1 MTDKQKLNIII
12 GGSQYDCAECAAA
25 NMLAPPFVY
34 IYDESTLAK
43 YPTLPGDAIINIT
56 CAFEKGGNADI
67 YGGVMKAM
75 GLFAGQLKLFG
86 FKGVFYPVTLVKF
99 ISLNFPITIALH
111 FGMTVQIQAKS
122 VLLDR
127 RGIHVLEGEIIDAA

>member
-43 YPTLPGDAIINIT
+43 YPRLPGDAVINV
-56 CAFEKGGNADI
+56 GNVFKQNWNTDL
-67 YGGVMKAM
+67 YESVMKAM
-75 GLFAGQLKLFG
+75 GLFAGRLKLFG
-86 FKGVFYPVTLVKF
+86 FKDVWYPVTLIKF
-99 ISLNFPITIALH
+99 IGLNHPITVALYY
-111 FGMTVQIQAKS
+111 GMTVQIQAKS
-122 VLLDR
+122 VLWDW
-127 RGIHVLEGEIIDAA
+127 RGIHVLEGEIVDAN

>member
-1 MTDKQKLNIII
+1 MTQQKLNIII

-56 CAFEKGGNADI
+56 YAFEKGWNADI
-67 YGGVMKAM
+67 YGGVRKAM
-75 GLFAGQLKLFG
+75 GLFAGPLKLFG
-86 FKGVFYPVTLVKF
+86 FLKIYYPVSAVQF
-99 ISLNFPITIALH
+99 INFELSNRIALY
-111 FGMTVQIQAKS
+111 FGMTIQIQAKS
-122 VLLDR
+122 VLLDW